1 MIYLLIPSMISRL
14 FRKEQEGSL
23 VAYDPLQMYLWE
35 MRKYKLLTKAEEIEL
50 AIRYRQKNDPEAA
63 HKLILSN
70 LRLVVKI
77 AMDFHRY
84 WMKNLMDLIQEG
96 NVGLMQAVKKF

>member
-1 MIYLLIPSMISRL
+1 VEKVKNKKNKSAQKEIDDQSIDSQHDLTPVP
-14 FRKEQEGSL
+14 KEQAGSL

-35 MRKYKLLTKAEEIEL
+35 IRRYALLTKDEEIEL
-50 AIRYRQKNDPEAA
+50 AIKYRQKKDPEAA

-77 AMDFHRY
+77 
-84 WMKNLMDLIQEG
+84 KNLIHTK
-96 NVGLMQAVKKF
+96 A